1 MLGRPGKG
9 YKFLFGYFTSSTSA
23 AVRFSNQLFTYI
35 AAFFSIYI
43 LNFGVYTMSEQLQ
56 LQLRQQQHQ
65 QQQLWKKKLIHKLI
79 LMTDE
84 RKRAKLAGEVL
95 TDSEGNKKNC
105 IKLTVKRGGKKA
117 K

>member
-23 AVRFSNQLFTYI
+23 AVRFSNQPFTYI

-43 LNFGVYTMSEQLQ
+43 LNFGVYTMSEQ

-79 LMTDE
+79 LMTDKRE
-84 RKRAKLAGEVL
+84 RERAKLAGEVL

>member
-1 MLGRPGKG
+1 MLGRPGRG

-23 AVRFSNQLFTYI
+23 AVRFSNQPFTYI

-56 LQLRQQQHQ
+56 LRQQQQ

-84 RKRAKLAGEVL
+84 RERAKLAGEVL